1 MESWRETLITIY
13 NSISTTQIHWLN
25 LRNITAVQSLTCVWL
40 CNPMNCSPLSSSV
53 HGISRARILEWV
65 AISFSKGSSW
75 RRDWTHVPCIG
86 KWILYFGSHQGRLN
100 FKSIVQ
106 FSSVAQLYPTL
117 CSPMDCSMPGFSVHH
132 QLRELAKT
140 HVLQVSDAILP
151 SHPLSSPSP
160 PAFNLSRIRVFSN
173 ESVLCIRWPKY
184 LSFSFSISPSN
195 EYSGLLSFRIDW
207 FDLLAVQGIRESFLQ
222 HHSSKESISKM

>member
-1 MESWRETLITIY
+1 MESWRETLSITIY

-25 LRNITAVQSLTCVWL
+25 LRNSTAVQSLTCVWL

-75 RRDWTHVPCIG
+75 HRDWTHVPCIG
-86 KWILYFGSHQGRLN
+86 KWILYFWSHQGRLN

-132 QLRELAKT
+132 QLPELAQT
-140 HVLQVSDAILP
+140 HVLQVSDAILL

-160 PAFNLSRIRVFSN
+160 PAFNLSRIRVFSRV
-173 ESVLCIRWPKY
+173 SAL
-184 LSFSFSISPSN
+184 
-195 EYSGLLSFRIDW
+195 
-207 FDLLAVQGIRESFLQ
+207 
-222 HHSSKESISKM
+222 H